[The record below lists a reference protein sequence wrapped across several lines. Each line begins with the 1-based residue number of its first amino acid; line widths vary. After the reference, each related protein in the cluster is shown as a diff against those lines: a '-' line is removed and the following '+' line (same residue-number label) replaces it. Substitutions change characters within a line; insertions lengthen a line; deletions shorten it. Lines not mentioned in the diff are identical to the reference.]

1 MSSSLALRTELIEVD
16 TYLPLS
22 DSLAFDLEQF
32 TRKHYRIANH
42 HQFNEQILSPETTG
56 SLGVF
61 YDLNNKIVGF
71 SRICRHSLQVQD
83 SEFTAYIGG
92 TYYDPRIDLSFTAAR
107 FCLAKAIRYKLERPH
122 ENMAYFS
129 LVSTPTRFQFLSK
142 LNNGIYPNEETPI
155 PEFVLVLVEHLKR
168 LHHWETDA
176 KHPMLIHNQIPLL
189 NPPILE
195 DEADPLINY
204 YLSLNPNYSTGTS
217 LLIYLPINL
226 ANISLG
232 IKRVLM
238 KMRPPQAYL
247 HETKEVTFS

>member
-1 MSSSLALRTELIEVD
+1 MSGSLALRTELIEID

-32 TRKHYRIANH
+32 ARKHYRIANH
-42 HQFNEQILSPETTG
+42 HQFNEQILSPETAG

-61 YDLNNKIVGF
+61 YDLNNKIIGF
-71 SRICRHSLQVQD
+71 SRICRHLIQVQG
-83 SEFTAYIGG
+83 SEFTAYISG

-122 ENMAYFS
+122 EDMAYFS
-129 LVSTPTRFQFLSK
+129 LVNTPTRFQFLSK
-142 LNNGIYPNEETPI
+142 LNNGIYPNEEKPI
-155 PEFVLVLVEHLKR
+155 PEFVLEMVERLKR
-168 LHHWETDA
+168 LNHWETDA
-176 KHPMLIHNQIPLL
+176 KYPMLINNQIPML

-195 DEADPLINY
+195 DKTDPLINY
-204 YLSLNPNYSTGTS
+204 YLSLNPNYDTGTS

-232 IKRVLM
+232 IKQVLM
-238 KMRPPQAYL
+238 KTRPSQVPVD
-247 HETKEVTFS
+247 ETNGVTYS